1 MNANTTN
8 LGEDFYIQKSSTN
21 LSSAGDWI
29 IQNAHFVLKN
39 QGEVSL
45 KRHLLDVSSVQLW
58 VQPRVDDGRYIA
70 LFRIKARGI
79 HHNIQCLM
87 RISLGTVIYEYWIK
101 KIHSE
106 NWAGVKNNTIFVIT
120 KSNDIAAHREIVMQT
135 DKYIEAYKIDE
146 KSVLKLPTENL
157 QLLYDMEVWN
167 FPENYKNAN
176 INKKRVVAAPA
187 GQFQVEK

>member
-8 LGEDFYIQKSSTN
+8 LGEDFYVKKSAAN

-39 QGEVSL
+39 KGEASL
-45 KRHLLDVSSVQLW
+45 RQHLFDVSRVQLW
-58 VQPRVDDGRYIA
+58 VQPQLDDRYIA

-87 RISLGTVIYEYWIK
+87 RISLGKVIYEYWIK

-106 NWAGVKNNTIFVIT
+106 NWAGIKNNTFFVIT
-120 KSNDIAAHREIVMQT
+120 KADYIAAHREILMQS
-135 DKYIEAYKIDE
+135 DQYIEAYKIDE
-146 KSVLKLPTENL
+146 KNVLKLPIENL

-176 INKKRVVAAPA
+176 ISKKRVVAAPA
-187 GQFQVEK
+187 GQFLVEK